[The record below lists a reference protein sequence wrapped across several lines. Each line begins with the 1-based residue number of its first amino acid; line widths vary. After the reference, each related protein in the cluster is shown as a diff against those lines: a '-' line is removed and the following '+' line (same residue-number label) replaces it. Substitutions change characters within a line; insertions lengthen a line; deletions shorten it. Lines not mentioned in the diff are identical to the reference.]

1 MENKGFNTYI
11 RDLENTIIKATDDAL
26 KQGIQPSILCL
37 VLKSALYQLERATD
51 NVVLLE
57 KEEIKKQQEEQEAQN
72 EENKNN

>member
-11 RDLENTIIKATDDAL
+11 RDLENTIIKVTDDAL
-26 KQGIQPSILCL
+26 KQGIQPFILCL

-57 KEEIKKQQEEQEAQN
+57 KEEIKKQQEQEVQN

>member
-1 MENKGFNTYI
+1 MCI
-11 RDLENTIIKATDDAL
+11 RDR
-26 KQGIQPSILCL
+26 PSILCL